1 MSESKSSLI
10 VLPKVKDG
18 INNNKGIYT
27 FTIEDANV
35 SVANAVR
42 RTMLSDIPAVV
53 IDTTKENIE
62 VEINTCKLHNEILK
76 QRLGCIPVHIK
87 DIEGIEDLVVECEVN
102 NDTDSLVYV
111 TTKHFQI
118 FNKNTNKY
126 LTQQQVEK
134 IFPPDEL
141 TKDYILFT
149 RLRPKISNDIPGEM
163 IKFKAK
169 LKIGT
174 AKQDGMYNVVS
185 TCAYG
190 NTEDKVEQHNQ
201 WQVIAEQLDSK
212 GVIESQ
218 IEYERKNWYT
228 LQAKRFYV
236 QNSFDFKVQT
246 VGVFSNMEII
256 HKALDILISK
266 LDNIAKNCED
276 EVIEL
281 NRSATAMNNGVDIKL
296 VGEDYTIGKVLEY
309 VLHEEDYKKNRT
321 LSYVGFIKK
330 HPHDD
335 YSIIRVAFNDNE
347 DIDVESDSNVYK
359 MLKFACEIS
368 KNLFV
373 NIKEYF

>member
-18 INNNKGIYT
+18 INNKGIYT